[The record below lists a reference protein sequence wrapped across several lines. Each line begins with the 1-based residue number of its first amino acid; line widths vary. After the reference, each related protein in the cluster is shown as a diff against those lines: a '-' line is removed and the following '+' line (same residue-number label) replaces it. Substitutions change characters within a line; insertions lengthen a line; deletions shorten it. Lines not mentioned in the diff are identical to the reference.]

1 MVPVHSL
8 SIPLQMAAGG
18 VTGGVVGLAY
28 FASLLVNVRWYVRD
42 AISIAII
49 VHFVRFGTLALVLFG
64 LAHIGYVALLSGLA
78 GIMLARRA
86 TIRLPGG
93 SS

>member
-1 MVPVHSL
+1 MVPTHPF

-18 VTGGVVGLAY
+18 VTGGGAGLAY
-28 FASLLVNVRWYVRD
+28 FASLLANVRWYVRD
-42 AISIAII
+42 AIGIAII
-49 VHFVRFGTLALVLFG
+49 VHLVRFGALALVLFG
-64 LAHIGYVALLSGLA
+64 LAHIGYVALLSALA

-86 TIRLPGG
+86 VIRLPGG